1 MPEERTFF
9 YKMWHQLIQA
19 LPKSSRLD
27 LYEAILDYA
36 FFEKETIF
44 EKNKTKTV
52 YEIAKKTIEISQK
65 KREVQLNLRN
75 FAQAKPKHCSTNC
88 SSNAEATLRKET
100 KEEKVPSPY
109 TPIFK
114 EQEKREGF
122 NSADADTD
130 AYALEAD
137 DPSDLEEFAFL
148 MQDHLRY
155 DDDFRAAW
163 REWLDYRK
171 KTRKKVSRFAAVK
184 QLNLLGEYDPGDAI
198 RIIETS
204 IQNDWQGLFPTRLK
218 NIKPAKDY
226 TGL

>member
-1 MPEERTFF
+1 MPEVRTFF
-9 YKMWHQLIQA
+9 YKNWIDLSKTIVS
-19 LPKSSRLD
+19 KSARLS
-27 LYEAILDYA
+27 LYDAILDYA
-36 FFEKETIF
+36 FNDKETQLTNALASEIYNMAKAKINATRNRSTGHKNLKIISSKSQENLEIISSKKQEKERVF
-44 EKNKTKTV
+44 PSNSSFPNKEKK
-52 YEIAKKTIEISQK
+52 
-65 KREVQLNLRN
+65 
-75 FAQAKPKHCSTNC
+75 
-88 SSNAEATLRKET
+88 
-100 KEEKVPSPY
+100 
-109 TPIFK
+109 
-114 EQEKREGF
+114 EGF
-122 NSADADTD
+122 NSAGADTD

-155 DDDFRAAW
+155 DDDFREAW

-218 NIKPAKDY
+218 NIKPKKDY

>member
-1 MPEERTFF
+1 MPDERTFF

-19 LPKSSRLD
+19 QPKSARLE

-36 FFEKETIF
+36 FTGAQANFQKSQSKSVF
-44 EKNKTKTV
+44 AV
-52 YEIAKKTIEISQK
+52 AKHAIDISQK

-75 FAQAKPKHCSTNC
+75 FAQAKPEHC
-88 SSNAEATLRKET
+88 SSNTQANAQAMVRQET

-122 NSADADTD
+122 NSAGADTD
-130 AYALEAD
+130 AYALKAD

-155 DDDFRAAW
+155 DDDFREAW
-163 REWLDYRK
+163 RGWLDYRK
-171 KTRKKVSRFAAVK
+171 KTRKKVSRFAAVR

-218 NIKPAKDY
+218 NIKPQKDY